1 MRNTKDFGVDDI
13 IVGDL
18 ENDYISSNEPIRCN
32 HIVFILCNS
41 GSLSL
46 EINYTN
52 YMLSKNMLLMISP
65 FDIISLKQ
73 GSDDF
78 KCNVIVI
85 PPTILNN
92 LFADVDISKYESLKN
107 CRIVHLEDSFYFYF
121 VQAIALLKSAKQL
134 VSQEKFNLIA
144 EKQVV
149 SLIQML
155 KYYNSTFQSNVRNE
169 RKEYSS
175 RKNELFK
182 KFIHELI
189 SSHSVSR
196 EVLFYA
202 NELGVS
208 CGYLNEV
215 CNEVSSHSAKEII
228 DSAVA
233 ARLKYELSYTGKTIQ
248 ELSDEYNFPSQSYFS
263 RYYKR
268 MTGMSPSEFRKNRKS
283 N

>member
-1 MRNTKDFGVDDI
+1 MKNTKNFGIDDI

-18 ENDYISSNEPIRCN
+18 ENDYIASNEPIRCN
-32 HIVFILCNS
+32 HFVFILCNS
-41 GSLSL
+41 GNLSL

-52 YMLSKNMLLMISP
+52 YILSKNMLLVISP
-65 FDIISLKQ
+65 LDIVSLKH

-78 KCNVIVI
+78 KCNAVVI
-85 PPTILNN
+85 PTTILNN
-92 LFADVDISKYESLKN
+92 LFADVDISKYESLKK
-107 CRIVHLEDSFYFYF
+107 CRIVLLEDGFYFYF

-134 VSQEKFNLIA
+134 VSQEKFNHVA

-155 KYYNSTFQSNVRNE
+155 KHYNSTFQSNVRNE

-182 KFIHELI
+182 KFINELI

-215 CNEVSSHSAKEII
+215 CNEVSAHSAKEII

-268 MTGMSPSEFRKNRKS
+268 MTGMSPSEFRKKRQ
-283 N
+283 

>member
-1 MRNTKDFGVDDI
+1 
-13 IVGDL
+13 
-18 ENDYISSNEPIRCN
+18 
-32 HIVFILCNS
+32 
-41 GSLSL
+41 
-46 EINYTN
+46 
-52 YMLSKNMLLMISP
+52 MLLVISP
-65 FDIISLKQ
+65 LDIVSLKH

-78 KCNVIVI
+78 KCNAVVI
-85 PPTILNN
+85 PTSILNN

-107 CRIVHLEDSFYFYF
+107 CRIVLLEDGFYFYF

-134 VSQEKFNLIA
+134 VSQEKFNLVA

-155 KYYNSTFQSNVRNE
+155 KHYNSTFQSNVRNE

-228 DSAVA
+228 DSVVA

-268 MTGMSPSEFRKNRKS
+268 MTGMSPSEFRKKRQ
-283 N
+283 

>member
-1 MRNTKDFGVDDI
+1 MKNTKNFGIDDI
-13 IVGDL
+13 IVRDL
-18 ENDYISSNEPIRCN
+18 ENDYIASNEPIRCN
-32 HIVFILCNS
+32 HFVFILCNS
-41 GSLSL
+41 GNMSL

-52 YMLSKNMLLMISP
+52 YILSKNMLLVISP
-65 FDIISLKQ
+65 FDIVSLKH

-78 KCNVIVI
+78 KCNAVVI
-85 PPTILNN
+85 PTAILNN
-92 LFADVDISKYESLKN
+92 LFADVDISKYESLKK
-107 CRIVHLEDSFYFYF
+107 CRIVLLEDGFYFYF

-134 VSQEKFNLIA
+134 VSQEKFNLVA

-155 KYYNSTFQSNVRNE
+155 KHYNSTFQSNVRNE

-268 MTGMSPSEFRKNRKS
+268 MTGMSPSEFRKKRQ
-283 N
+283 

>member
-1 MRNTKDFGVDDI
+1 MKNTKNFGIDDI

-18 ENDYISSNEPIRCN
+18 ENDYIASNEPIRCN
-32 HIVFILCNS
+32 HFVFILCNS
-41 GSLSL
+41 GNLSL

-52 YMLSKNMLLMISP
+52 YILSKNMLLVISP
-65 FDIISLKQ
+65 LDIVSLKH

-78 KCNVIVI
+78 KCNAVVI
-85 PPTILNN
+85 PTTILNN

-107 CRIVHLEDSFYFYF
+107 CRIVLLEDGFYFYF

-134 VSQEKFNLIA
+134 VSQEKFNHVA

-155 KYYNSTFQSNVRNE
+155 KHYNSTFQSNVRNE

-182 KFIHELI
+182 KFINELI

-268 MTGMSPSEFRKNRKS
+268 MTGMSPSEFRKKRQ
-283 N
+283 